1 MGRFLRR
8 MSMVIAISSFSLT
21 AVSCGA
27 SPATRGARTCA
38 TISLGTWSTVALARE
53 VVVVSAE
60 SRSEGIMWV
69 AASQGFGGLL
79 LFGDAVPSNLVA
91 TLRYLPSLEPHHQ
104 GLAVMTDEEGGG
116 VTRVPALVGSWPWAQ
131 VMGATLTTAQ
141 IEALGERVGRSMR
154 AAGFTVDLAPVAD
167 IDGQPV
173 WPSARNPDGLRS
185 FGASPT
191 RDAHDVVAF
200 SEGLKLAGVVA
211 TLKHFPGLGG
221 SSGNTDFGPART
233 RPWAVLRTSALL
245 PFRVAIARGVGDVM
259 MSNATVPG
267 LTALPASLSKAAVDA
282 LRALGFS
289 GTIMT
294 DALSAG
300 AIKAL
305 HLTPAQAALRAMIAG
320 DDEVLGGKATSP
332 SNGLSTATAMVN
344 AIVAGVNNRSLSRAT
359 LESAAARVLSSV
371 NPNFCPAAQR

>member
-1 MGRFLRR
+1 MR
-8 MSMVIAISSFSLT
+8 
-21 AVSCGA
+21 
-27 SPATRGARTCA
+27 
-38 TISLGTWSTVALARE
+38 
-53 VVVVSAE
+53 
-60 SRSEGIMWV
+60 V

-91 TLRYLPSLEPHHQ
+91 TLRHLPSLEPHHQ

-116 VTRVPALVGSWPWAQ
+116 VTRVPALVGSW
-131 VMGATLTTAQ
+131 
-141 IEALGERVGRSMR
+141 
-154 AAGFTVDLAPVAD
+154 
-167 IDGQPV
+167 
-173 WPSARNPDGLRS
+173 
-185 FGASPT
+185 
-191 RDAHDVVAF
+191 
-200 SEGLKLAGVVA
+200 
-211 TLKHFPGLGG
+211 
-221 SSGNTDFGPART
+221 
-233 RPWAVLRTSALL
+233 PWAVLRTSALL

-282 LRALGFS
+282 LRAMGFS

-344 AIVAGVNNRSLSRAT
+344 AIVAGVNNRSLSKAT
-359 LESAAARVLSSV
+359 LESAATRVLSSV